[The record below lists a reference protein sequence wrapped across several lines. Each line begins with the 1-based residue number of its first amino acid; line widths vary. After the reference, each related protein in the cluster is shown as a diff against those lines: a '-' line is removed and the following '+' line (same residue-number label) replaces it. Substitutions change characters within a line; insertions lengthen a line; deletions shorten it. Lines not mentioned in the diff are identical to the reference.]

1 MEGGLLCRRCMSW
14 PRPGRAL
21 FPPAPSVFFG
31 LLWRTIRVPCGRPR
45 KRHTRCE
52 AGTQS
57 HGPLLRRG
65 GRAAERRIGGMFAA
79 RKKSIP
85 IGALGFKTDRER
97 LIRTKPVHEL
107 YGHLDRRQRGSEE
120 DIARLT
126 RWAGVKAWVGDRLV
140 GFFKL
145 CRTGSSRPTSKR
157 RDL

>member
-1 MEGGLLCRRCMSW
+1 MEGGLLWRRCMSW

-21 FPPAPSVFFG
+21 SPPAPSVFFS

-107 YGHLDRRQRGSEE
+107 YGHLDRRQRGSEG

-126 RWAGVKAWVGDRLV
+126 RWAGVKAWSVTGSWV
-140 GFFKL
+140 SFEH
-145 CRTGSSRPTSKR
+145 CRTGRSRPTSKR